1 MERPPD
7 TPGTEEESCAPANS
21 SAFKLIELYLALDLE
36 KQNLFGCS
44 VFVSAQ
50 TDTQQQMEEDYI
62 REWWEGCCT

>member
-36 KQNLFGCS
+36 KQNLFGLTCS

-50 TDTQQQMEEDYI
+50 TDTQ
-62 REWWEGCCT
+62 